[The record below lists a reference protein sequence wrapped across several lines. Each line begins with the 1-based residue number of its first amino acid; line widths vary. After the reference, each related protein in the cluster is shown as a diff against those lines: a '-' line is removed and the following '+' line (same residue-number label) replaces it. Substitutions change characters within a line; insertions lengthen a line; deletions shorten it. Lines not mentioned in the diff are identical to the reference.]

1 MNKIFSFLGAVVLL
15 LTVQSTAMA
24 QTDSLVKATAIAKP
38 INDSMYSLQYH
49 VQVKEGWKVYGTTP
63 STDAKSDPI
72 TNGPNAIIKL
82 ETVKFVDK
90 AGMHYSATGKKQKD
104 AIFESAILLS
114 NNVDASTDIII
125 TGFQPDSLKT
135 ILDIQISKG
144 DVFYEKEIPVSIFL
158 VNGKKTTSTQILL
171 PASATTPPAG
181 ACGEAAHDSK
191 KSSLWTV
198 FILGFLGGLIAL
210 ITPCVFPMIP
220 VTVSF
225 FTKRSKTRK
234 QGIKNGLLYGLS
246 IFLIYILASV
256 PFHLLGNV
264 QPEIFNSISTSPV
277 LNLIFFVIFIFFSIS
292 FFGYFEITLP
302 SGIANKAD
310 SKSGLGSLGGIFF
323 MAITLAIVSFSCT
336 GPILGTLLVGSLQG
350 GAWALT
356 LGMAGFGIALALP
369 FTLFAI
375 FPQWLHSLPKSGGWL
390 DTVKKILAFLELA
403 LAFKFLSNADLV
415 QHWGL
420 LKREVFLGIWA
431 IISIGLAL
439 YLRGFL
445 LLPHDVKGA
454 KISRVRKI
462 FGDLVIVFAL
472 VLIAGIFPK
481 NAYLLKFLS
490 GFPPP
495 SSYSIMAKSA
505 DDNHGVHANVMN
517 DYQKAL
523 AMAKEQNK
531 PILIDFTGWAC
542 VNCRKMEENVWT
554 DPAVSGYIKDNFI
567 LVSLYVDDK
576 EMLPVDKRFKY
587 TSKVGTEKEINS
599 VGDLWA
605 TFQAENFNQ
614 VTQPLYVV
622 MSPEQNLLSNPV
634 GYTPDVQEYLHWL
647 QCSVAKGKK

>member
-1 MNKIFSFLGAVVLL
+1 MNKIISFLSAVFLL
-15 LTVQSTAMA
+15 FTVQSTAIA
-24 QTDSLVKATAIAKP
+24 QTDSLVSVSAKATP
-38 INDSMYSLQYH
+38 LNDSMYTLQYH
-49 VQVKEGWKVYGTTP
+49 VQVKEGWRVYGNTP
-63 STDAKSDPI
+63 PVEPLGDPI
-72 TNGPNAIIKL
+72 TNGPITNIKL
-82 ETVKFVDK
+82 ETIQFIGKN
-90 AGMHYSATGKKQKD
+90 GMQYSASGTKQKD
-104 AIFESAILLS
+104 AIFQSAIVLP
-114 NNVDASTDIII
+114 NNVDASIVVKIK
-125 TGFQPDSLKT
+125 GFQPDSLKT
-135 ILDIQISKG
+135 ILDVQISKG
-144 DVFYEKEIPVSIFL
+144 NEFYEKEIPVSIFL
-158 VNGKKTTSTQILL
+158 VNGKKVQGAEILL

-191 KSSLWTV
+191 KSSAWTV

-246 IFLIYILASV
+246 IFLIYVLASV

-356 LGMAGFGIALALP
+356 MGMAGFGIALALP

-375 FPQWLHSLPKSGGWL
+375 FPQWLQSLPKSGGWL
-390 DTVKKILAFLELA
+390 DTVKKLLAFLELA

-420 LKREVFLGIWA
+420 LKREVFLGLWA
-431 IISIGLAL
+431 LISLGLAL
-439 YLRGFL
+439 YLWGKL
-445 LLPHDVKGA
+445 HLPHDNKGA
-454 KISRVRKI
+454 KISVGRKI
-462 FGDLVIVFAL
+462 GGVAAIAFSI
-472 VLIAGIFPK
+472 VLIMGIFPK
-481 NAYLLKFLS
+481 NAGYIKFLS

-495 SSYSIMAKSA
+495 SHYSLFANQA
-505 DDNHGVHANVMN
+505 DDNRGVHANVVN

-523 AMAKEQNK
+523 ALAKEQNK

-554 DPAVSGYIKDNFI
+554 DPAVSSYIKDNFI

-576 EMLPVDKRFKY
+576 AMLLVEKRFKY
-587 TSKVGTEKEINS
+587 TSKAGTVKDINS

-622 MSPEQNLLSNPV
+622 ISPNQNLLSNPV
-634 GYTPDVQEYLHWL
+634 GYTPNVQEYLNWL
-647 QCSVAKGKK
+647 QCSVAKGK

>member
-1 MNKIFSFLGAVVLL
+1 LNKIISFLSAVVLL
-15 LTVQSTAMA
+15 FTVQSTAIA
-24 QTDSLVKATAIAKP
+24 QADSLVSVSAKAIP
-38 INDSMYSLQYH
+38 LNDSMYTLQYH
-49 VQVKEGWKVYGTTP
+49 VQVKEGWRIYGDTP
-63 STDAKSDPI
+63 PVEPLGDPI
-72 TNGPNAIIKL
+72 TNGPETNIKL
-82 ETVKFVDK
+82 ETIQFIGKN
-90 AGMHYSATGKKQKD
+90 GMQYSSTGTKQKD
-104 AIFESAILLS
+104 AIFQSAIVLP
-114 NNVDASTDIII
+114 NIVDASIVIKI
-125 TGFQPDSLKT
+125 KGFQPDSLKT
-135 ILDIQISKG
+135 ILDVQISKG
-144 DVFYEKEIPVSIFL
+144 NEFYEKEIPVSIFL
-158 VNGKKTTSTQILL
+158 VNGKKVQGAEILL

-181 ACGEAAHDSK
+181 ACGQAAHDSK
-191 KSSLWTV
+191 KSSAWTV

-246 IFLIYILASV
+246 IFLIYVLASV

-356 LGMAGFGIALALP
+356 MGMAGFGIALALP

-390 DTVKKILAFLELA
+390 DTVKKLLAFLELA

-420 LKREVFLGIWA
+420 LKREVFLGLWA
-431 IISIGLAL
+431 LISLGLAL
-439 YLRGFL
+439 YLWGKL
-445 LLPHDVKGA
+445 HLPHDNKGA
-454 KISRVRKI
+454 KISLGRKI
-462 FGDLVIVFAL
+462 GGVAAIAFSI
-472 VLIAGIFPK
+472 VLIMGIFPK
-481 NAYLLKFLS
+481 NAGYIKFLS

-495 SSYSIMAKSA
+495 SHYSLFANPT
-505 DDNHGVHANVMN
+505 DDNRGVHANVVN

-523 AMAKEQNK
+523 ALAKEQNK

-554 DPAVSGYIKDNFI
+554 DPAVSSYIKDNFI

-576 EMLPVDKRFKY
+576 AMLPVEKRFKY
-587 TSKVGTEKEINS
+587 TSKAGTVKDINS

-622 MSPEQNLLSNPV
+622 ISPNQNLLSNPV
-634 GYTPDVQEYLHWL
+634 GYTPNVQEYLNWL
-647 QCSVAKGKK
+647 QCSVAKGK